1 MKIRETR
8 DQDITGGIRFQLT
21 MTLLQKNKYVLT
33 SRVLIRG
40 GLSVQGHSVAQ
51 AQGRRLVLMR
61 IH

>member
-8 DQDITGGIRFQLT
+8 DQDITEGIRFQLT